1 MAYPTRLLSP
11 GERVETEFRPHW
23 KVLIAPVALLVL
35 SIVIAFVV
43 ASSLDGTLGWLG
55 PIVAIVLGLLAG
67 AKAWFNWLF
76 TKYIITN
83 ERLIIREGLV
93 ARKGKEIP
101 LERIDN
107 VSFSQTVGERI
118 LRSGDLI
125 IESAGEGGQSRY
137 TDIPKPEDT
146 QSMIYQ
152 IREARMM
159 ALEGKA
165 GSSPADEIEKLSRL
179 WKDGILPDEEFEA
192 KKRRLLDEM

>member
-1 MAYPTRLLSP
+1 MPYPERLLSP

-23 KVLIAPVALLVL
+23 KVIIWPIVLLILGV
-35 SIVIAFVV
+35 VIAVV
-43 ASSLDGTLGWLG
+43 LAAQLDGTLAWLG
-55 PIVAIVLGLLAG
+55 PVVAVVVGVLAG
-67 AKAWFNWLF
+67 AKGWFQWLF

-83 ERLIIREGLV
+83 ERLIIREGLI
-93 ARKGKEIP
+93 ARRGKEIP

-107 VSFSQTVGERI
+107 VSFSQTVGERL

-159 ALEGKA
+159 QLEGKA
-165 GSSPADEIEKLSRL
+165 VSPADEIEKLSKL
-179 WKDGILPDEEFEA
+179 WKDGVLSDEEFEE
-192 KKRRLLDEM
+192 KKQQLLDEM